1 MLPMLLWPVPCVLQY
16 CCDHSMS
23 SMLWYMSGS
32 ASSAGT
38 RVNCLQVE
46 VARAVGPTSGLAG
59 VAEAPEGVGDAL
71 AAAREDHRSRRMLVQ
86 RSDSA
91 RMGPLEVFPEVA

>member
-1 MLPMLLWPVPCVLQY
+1 
-16 CCDHSMS
+16 
-23 SMLWYMSGS
+23 MSGS

-38 RVNCLQVE
+38 KVNHLQVE